1 MEPTDRLVGAGSW
14 NPGFHTTVAVISS
27 PEIGTSWVIKTPY
40 RRPCDTGRAA
50 SVTLSPVTEQ
60 KRRRID
66 MALDGEFASGLET
79 LDLDEVRR
87 RRDLAEEAERELSYY
102 RRLLHGRMDLLAF
115 EMRRRRGEETRTLI
129 EALPEILSPGTVSQG
144 RETGELRHLSV
155 ELDLPPV
162 TGRRDIDQVLEGDAL
177 ARVTSMEM
185 EELAEVQLGLTEA
198 ERSVSDQRRRLHEVI
213 DRLQAEIIDRYKR
226 GLNGSEST
234 R

>member
-1 MEPTDRLVGAGSW
+1 M
-14 NPGFHTTVAVISS
+14 
-27 PEIGTSWVIKTPY
+27 
-40 RRPCDTGRAA
+40 
-50 SVTLSPVTEQ
+50 TEQ

-66 MALDGEFASGLET
+66 QALDAEFSSGLES

-129 EALPEILSPGTVSQG
+129 EALPEILAGGTVGEG
-144 RETGELRHLSV
+144 RQTGDLRHLSV
-155 ELDLPPV
+155 DLDLPAV

-177 ARVTSMEM
+177 ARVTSMDES
-185 EELAEVQLGLTEA
+185 ELADVQLGLTEA
-198 ERSVSDQRRRLHEVI
+198 ERTVSEQRRALHEVI

-226 GLNGSEST
+226 GLTGSES
-234 R
+234 RH